1 MALTHTTAIRNS
13 LADLVVDAIDVGTT
27 DASGDLIVQTAADAT
42 LCTINLNAPP
52 AFGAAASGTATA
64 NGLPKEGTATGAGT
78 AAKFRVRNRDNTEI
92 FQGTVTATGGGGD
105 MELSST
111 TIAINDVIRI
121 NTFTYTASA

>member
-1 MALTHTTAIRNS
+1 MTLTHTTAIRNS

-27 DASGDLIVQTAADAT
+27 DATGDIIIQTGADAT
-42 LCTINLNAPP
+42 LCTVTFANP
-52 AFGAAASGTATA
+52 AFGSASSGTAT
-64 NGLPKEGTATGAGT
+64 GSSFPREGTAAAAGT

-111 TIAINDVIRI
+111 TIAINDVIRL
-121 NTFTYTASA
+121 NTFTYSASA